1 MASKQR
7 IQTLKDVGQLKSFLK
22 TYVQVDPAT
31 CQMFWQYRP
40 MEEVAENY
48 VDFLTAVAQTGNLLS
63 HKVLSKALRD
73 MYEGDRSGL
82 HAFATCMVDTLRG
95 CRAKLQMLRGGAKT
109 CPAVLKIC
117 EAFPSA
123 GSSSSLEESQS
134 QGLADCEVAS
144 SEPESEDVV
153 SVGDEPT
160 EAEAA
165 KAALENAMALF
176 GTGAAPMQ
184 RSLAKEDSILSIGS
198 SQPPTP
204 EAAAVED
211 AQVEIKADHP
221 LLTPGAFMYRVL
233 GSWLGA
239 WPSSRQC
246 RKCMH
251 LLIHIVSIGGIP
263 H

>member
-7 IQTLKDVGQLKSFLK
+7 IQTLKDVGQLKGILK
-22 TYVQVDPAT
+22 THVQVDPAT
-31 CQMFWQYRP
+31 CQLLWQYKSQ
-40 MEEVAENY
+40 EEVAENY
-48 VDFLTAVAQTGNLLS
+48 VDFLTAVAQTGHLLS
-63 HKVLSKALRD
+63 KPSLKAALRG
-73 MYEGDRSGL
+73 MYEGDRAGL
-82 HAFATCMVDTLRG
+82 DAFATCMVETLSG
-95 CRAKLQMLRGGAKT
+95 CRAKLKNFRSGAKT
-109 CPAVLKIC
+109 CNAVVRVC

-123 GSSSSLEESQS
+123 GSSSSLEES

-176 GTGAAPMQ
+176 GTGATPMQ

-221 LLTPGAFMYRVL
+221 LLTPGAFLYRRYLRCWDL
-233 GSWLGA
+233 G
-239 WPSSRQC
+239 
-246 RKCMH
+246 
-251 LLIHIVSIGGIP
+251 
-263 H
+263 